1 MKKHLL
7 ILACSLF
14 SFFSMMAQ
22 SGSCVVKLEAIN
34 GTYTGDCK
42 DGKANGNGK
51 SVGTDQYEGHF
62 KNGLPD
68 GEGKYT
74 WKNGDVYTGNF
85 KKGLKEG
92 KGTLLKS
99 ADSATGKTLTGY
111 WKKDEY
117 FGEYEV
123 AYKVLSSTPEVS
135 RVEVENISGG
145 KIMKTIKVVI
155 ENTTGNMPTFGSI
168 TPQMKLTD
176 VRVAHGTYIQRTDNT
191 KYKNVETTF
200 SDVEF
205 PFRAVFYIGGNSV
218 EAEFYIPGNY
228 ILNIFINK

>member
-1 MKKHLL
+1 MKKILCCLAVLL
-7 ILACSLF
+7 TLHATSQTCTVVPEALK
-14 SFFSMMAQ
+14 
-22 SGSCVVKLEAIN
+22 GSYE
-34 GTYTGDCK
+34 GDCK
-42 DGKANGNGK
+42 KDKADG
-51 SVGTDQYEGHF
+51 VGTAKGEDSYTGEF
-62 KNGLPD
+62 KNGYPD
-68 GEGKYT
+68 GKGKYT

-117 FGEYEV
+117 FGEYDV